1 MNVTIS
7 PSPPAPLPK
16 SLVPRWKRGDLPS
29 SALGR
34 GTQRVPGGERP
45 GRWLLALLC
54 AFLSA
59 TALAQKPEAQVLC
72 VPGLPGRWQVT
83 VSVQKDEPKAA
94 LDARMKA
101 LTTALGGKS
110 GAQSTQKIAA
120 GPVTLSTLS
129 FVTTAPLAKADGSLV
144 LEPFILALREFSRVQ
159 ITYNVPDVFTYTGSP
174 RFETGGVLVTLTK
187 QPGALNFMAEIANH
201 QVTALPVPL
210 AKDPTPAPTRSAPG
224 SGRILGALLVILLAL
239 GAGLVAFGLLARR
252 NAR

>member
-1 MNVTIS
+1 MRS
-7 PSPPAPLPK
+7 
-16 SLVPRWKRGDLPS
+16 
-29 SALGR
+29 
-34 GTQRVPGGERP
+34 
-45 GRWLLALLC
+45 LLAILGALL
-54 AFLSA
+54 A
-59 TALAQKPEAQVLC
+59 TAAFAQKPEAQVLC

-94 LDARMKA
+94 LDARLKS

-110 GAQSTQKIAA
+110 GAQTTQKIAA
-120 GPVTLSTLS
+120 GPVMLSTLS

-174 RFETGGVLVTLTK
+174 SFEKGGVKVTLTK
-187 QPGALNFMAEIANH
+187 QPGALNFLAEIANH
-201 QVTALPVPL
+201 QVAALPVPR
-210 AKDPTPAPTRSAPG
+210 AADPTPAPARSAPA
-224 SGRILGALLVILLAL
+224 SGRILGTALVILLAL